1 MRILLAGKN
10 GQLGRCFQD
19 AIARTTHELIA
30 LSSQELDVTNSSQVK
45 EVVNK
50 FRPDVIVNASAYTA
64 VDKAESDQ
72 EMAYAVNHS
81 GVEYLAKAAQSL
93 AIPVIHVST
102 DYVFDGA
109 AVEPY
114 LPSDETNPQTVYGN
128 SKLAGENALS
138 EHCTQYLVLRTAW
151 VFSEYGNNFVKTMLR
166 LGNEC
171 DALSVVADQ
180 YGCPTYAG
188 DLAQAIV
195 QLCDHYQET
204 KELAWGVHHYSGD
217 MPTSWHGFART
228 IFAKAHKQGLLSKI
242 PELTAISSDQ
252 YPTPSKRP
260 EYSVLNTGTLEA
272 LSLEPSQWLTSLD
285 KVLET
290 LSKAPCSE

>member
-166 LGNEC
+166 LMAEKPQLG
-171 DALSVVADQ
+171 VVSDQ
-180 YGCPTYAG
+180 IGSPTWAKG
-188 DLAQAIV
+188 LAQACWAFAKNTKTGIY
-195 QLCDHYQET
+195 HYSDLGVASWYDFAVAIQ
-204 KELAWGVHHYSGD
+204 ELA
-217 MPTSWHGFART
+217 
-228 IFAKAHKQGLLSKI
+228 IEKGLLEKQI
-242 PELTAISSDQ
+242 PINPIKATA
-252 YPTPSKRP
+252 YPTPAKRP
-260 EYSVLNTGTLEA
+260 AYSVMNTDDTYELLGEQGKHWRAA
-272 LSLEPSQWLTSLD
+272 LSEMLNDL
-285 KVLET
+285 KM
-290 LSKAPCSE
+290 